1 MIFEVK
7 IISPFQGFMWSV
19 YFLYS
24 NVIPSGLVL
33 LTKKITDTK
42 MMYSAIYLL
51 FNSLI
56 LAGLDILSRI
66 GVIADITPSGF
77 YVVQLFLG

>member
-1 MIFEVK
+1 
-7 IISPFQGFMWSV
+7 MWSV

-77 YVVQLFLG
+77 YVVQLFLSIVMSYLRDWC